1 MNEHIEK
8 IEQTILKEY
17 EKEKDVLAIFIFGS
31 AARGGFDQYSD
42 VDFMIVLKKKRA
54 YARKN
59 FLCSG
64 IRVDVLFDT
73 EKDLLKY
80 LSEEVGS
87 VRRITSHM
95 IAHGRLLFERSELA
109 KKLQAIAKRNLRGK
123 TKFTK
128 GEILMHLYSIDDFLG
143 EAKRDIAHG
152 DLVAFGLDSNLLVH
166 NAVELLLKLNGG
178 YLHQPREIR
187 AILEKTDPKFISFLT
202 SFFVAVKSSERV
214 TLLEKL
220 ADYSSQKAGGPLPKN
235 WKV

>member
-1 MNEHIEK
+1 MW
-8 IEQTILKEY
+8 
-17 EKEKDVLAIFIFGS
+17 
-31 AARGGFDQYSD
+31 
-42 VDFMIVLKKKRA
+42 
-54 YARKN
+54 
-59 FLCSG
+59 
-64 IRVDVLFDT
+64 
-73 EKDLLKY
+73 
-80 LSEEVGS
+80 
-87 VRRITSHM
+87 
-95 IAHGRLLFERSELA
+95 
-109 KKLQAIAKRNLRGK
+109 
-123 TKFTK
+123 
-128 GEILMHLYSIDDFLG
+128 